1 MITRFSEYS
10 INSTSSPFKSNIV
23 YDCKCLPF
31 RIETS
36 IGYHSRSFDYF
47 YEFQFVEWSFA
58 ENRHVKRLLCELFI
72 WLLKKGEENSKKR
85 LTVCSR
91 ISLNYE
97 RYGRFFE
104 AVDLPYFSPEI
115 DPHRRETRQRSLIFH
130 RGNRFY
136 RGLPRLAQS
145 DSWAQH
151 RNSWRYRTVSKG
163 RIATKRKKNQKYI
176 RSCFTNKNCRN
187 VSQYRYLPY
196 YKFRVN
202 TGVFKYLNSKGKKK
216 VFTNALPFD
225 VWTNFV

>member
-1 MITRFSEYS
+1 M
-10 INSTSSPFKSNIV
+10 
-23 YDCKCLPF
+23 
-31 RIETS
+31 
-36 IGYHSRSFDYF
+36 
-47 YEFQFVEWSFA
+47 
-58 ENRHVKRLLCELFI
+58 
-72 WLLKKGEENSKKR
+72 
-85 LTVCSR
+85 CSR

-202 TGVFKYLNSKGKKK
+202 TGVFKYLNSKGKRKI
-216 VFTNALPFD
+216 FTNALPFD
-225 VWTNFV
+225 VWTNFVQMKRRFVKCTGSANHYNINNLVCVVKAYTTLGVAIGVVFFGVVRGGFWTLI